1 MMDKYRQ
8 TITSKS
14 LGFAST
20 GLCLALVIGCQE
32 EANRVY
38 PAAGKVVFSDGSP
51 AKFGIIEFR
60 SLSAEPIV
68 ARGKIEPSGSFQ
80 VKTSGQPGL
89 VAGTHQVII
98 LQVIG
103 DPASRRKI
111 IHRHGREVARK
122 YRSYETSDLTV
133 EVSAEGDNDFTLE
146 VDAN

>member
-1 MMDKYRQ
+1 MMEKCQQ
-8 TITSKS
+8 TITRRSR
-14 LGFAST
+14 GFAST
-20 GLCLALVIGCQE
+20 ALCLALVIGCQE

-80 VKTSGQPGL
+80 VKTSGKPGL
-89 VAGTHQVII
+89 VAGMHQVVI

-103 DPASRRKI
+103 DPSSRRGT
-111 IHRHGREVARK
+111 IHRHGREVAK
-122 YRSYETSDLTV
+122 EYRSYDTSDLTV
-133 EVSAEGDNDFTLE
+133 EVSADGDNYFNLE